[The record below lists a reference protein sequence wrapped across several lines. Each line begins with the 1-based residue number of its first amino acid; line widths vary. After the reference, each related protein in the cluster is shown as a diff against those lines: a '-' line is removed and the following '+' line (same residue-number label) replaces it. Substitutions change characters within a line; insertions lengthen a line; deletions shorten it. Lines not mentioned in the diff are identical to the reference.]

1 MPSRRSVSLE
11 WSREGLKFAGRG
23 TEPET
28 PLIQIDGD
36 NNSAPGPMLLLLLA
50 CASCSASDVVL
61 IMKKM
66 KVDLKSLRVTV
77 DGLRRDEE
85 PRRYTEVTL
94 HFTLAGDGLDQK
106 KADRSVALSVSK
118 YCSALASLAPDIAIA
133 YSATVEE

>member
-11 WSREGLKFAGRG
+11 WCREGLKFAARG

-28 PLIQIDGD
+28 PSIQIDGD
-36 NNSAPGPMLLLLLA
+36 NDSAPGPMLLLLLA
-50 CASCSASDVVL
+50 CASCAASDVVL

-94 HFTLAGDGLDQK
+94 HFALAGDGLDQK

-118 YCSALASLAPDIAIA
+118 YCYALASLAPDIAIA